1 MAPKDNDDVKPEGEE
16 QDVSLDLSQAAV
28 KRMIAD
34 AKERGYI
41 TYDQLNSV
49 MPPEQVSSEQ
59 IEDVM
64 SMLSE
69 MGINIIENEESEEAE
84 VEAANWSKPRLLRAM
99 SPWLPR
105 RPRRLIAP
113 MTPCGC
119 TCAKWVRLNFCR
131 AKAKL
136 PSPSGLKLAATR

>member
-49 MPPEQVSSEQ
+49 MPPDQVSSEQ
-59 IEDVM
+59 IEIGR
-64 SMLSE
+64 S
-69 MGINIIENEESEEAE
+69 
-84 VEAANWSKPRLLRAM
+84 
-99 SPWLPR
+99 LP
-105 RPRRLIAP
+105 
-113 MTPCGC
+113 
-119 TCAKWVRLNFCR
+119 
-131 AKAKL
+131 
-136 PSPSGLKLAATR
+136 